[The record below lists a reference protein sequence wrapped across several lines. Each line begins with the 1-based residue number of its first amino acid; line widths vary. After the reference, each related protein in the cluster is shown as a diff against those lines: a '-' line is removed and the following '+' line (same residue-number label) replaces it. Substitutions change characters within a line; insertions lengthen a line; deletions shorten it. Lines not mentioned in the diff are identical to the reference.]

1 MGMPI
6 GMILLLIVGVLIYF
20 GLAQRLLD
28 RMRLTDKQALLFIAA
43 MIAGSFIDITIMR
56 SPVEV
61 SINLGGA
68 LLPALLCIWL
78 IIKADETEE
87 RVRAIVAA
95 LLVAGT
101 VMLGAIY
108 LPNEPETMYLDPK
121 LIYGITA
128 GLIAYVAGRSR
139 RSAFIGGVMG
149 IILSDIAHMVY
160 LVRMGLPG
168 TTAMGGAGAFDVTI
182 IAGLVG
188 VMTAELIGETREK
201 LQGGPVL
208 GNNRPEGL
216 YEFSKELSLKDKT
229 PKSMDEK
236 SGLDNKNKEL
246 TLIPTV
252 RHQPNRSEAGQTDE
266 YLKST
271 PTDQESLAD
280 DLADHPLR
288 VTEATSDNML
298 AFPQGTTNLSTKT
311 KLAER
316 ESFAT
321 KRTTEATKDN
331 MIRFPDGG
339 DKDE

>member
-43 MIAGSFIDITIMR
+43 MIAGSFIDVTIMR

-61 SINLGGA
+61 SVNLGGA

-78 IIKADETEE
+78 IVKADETAE
-87 RVRAIVAA
+87 RVRAIVAS
-95 LLVAGT
+95 LLVAAT

-121 LIYGITA
+121 LIYGIAA

-160 LVRMGLPG
+160 LVRMGIPG
-168 TTAMGGAGAFDVTI
+168 TTALGGAGAFDVTI

-188 VMTAELIGETREK
+188 VMIAELIGETREK

-216 YEFSKELSLKDKT
+216 YEFSKELSHKEKT
-229 PKSMDEK
+229 PKPTAYDKLNS
-236 SGLDNKNKEL
+236 NKQVPAW
-246 TLIPTV
+246 I
-252 RHQPNRSEAGQTDE
+252 
-266 YLKST
+266 KST
-271 PTDQESLAD
+271 HKPSLSEEPANDLLKATSTEHEPLAD
-280 DLADHPLR
+280 LDDHPLR
-288 VTEATSDNML
+288 TTEATSDNML
-298 AFPQGTTNLSTKT
+298 AFPQVTTSSATKSAT
-311 KLAER
+311 R
-316 ESFAT
+316 EPFAT

-331 MIRFPDGG
+331 MLRFPNGG

>member
-6 GMILLLIVGVLIYF
+6 GMILLLIVGVMIYF
-20 GLAQRLLD
+20 GLTQRILD

-78 IIKADETEE
+78 IVKADETSE
-87 RVRAIVAA
+87 RVRAILASI
-95 LLVAGT
+95 LVAVT

-121 LIYGITA
+121 LIYGIAA
-128 GLIAYVAGRSR
+128 GLIAYIAGRSR
-139 RSAFIGGVMG
+139 RSAFIGGVLG

-160 LVRMGLPG
+160 LVRMGIPG

-188 VMTAELIGETREK
+188 VMLAELIGETREK

-208 GNNRPEGL
+208 GSHRPEGL
-216 YEFSKELSLKDKT
+216 YEFSNELSLKDKT
-229 PKSMDEK
+229 KKATDEK
-236 SGLDNKNKEL
+236 PSSDDQEQSLTKEA
-246 TLIPTV
+246 
-252 RHQPNRSEAGQTDE
+252 HNSNDSDEQTDN
-266 YLKST
+266 LSNA
-271 PTDQESLAD
+271 TDSEGMSAVVDQT
-280 DLADHPLR
+280 
-288 VTEATSDNML
+288 VTMNEVTSGNMI
-298 AFPQGTTNLSTKT
+298 AFPKDTTNSSIKSV
-311 KLAER
+311 ER
-316 ESFAT
+316 APIAT
-321 KRTTEATKDN
+321 KATTKDN
-331 MIRFPDGG
+331 MLHFPNGG

>member
-43 MIAGSFIDITIMR
+43 MIASSFIDITIMR

-61 SINLGGA
+61 SVNVGGA

-78 IIKADETEE
+78 IFKADETSE
-87 RVRAIVAA
+87 RVRAIVAS
-95 LLVAGT
+95 LLVAVT

-121 LIYGITA
+121 LIYGIAA

-160 LVRMGLPG
+160 LVRLGLPG

-188 VMTAELIGETREK
+188 VMIAELVGETREK

-216 YEFSKELSLKDKT
+216 YEFSKELSHKDKT
-229 PKSMDEK
+229 SQPTNEK
-236 SGLDNKNKEL
+236 WGSDKQAQ
-246 TLIPTV
+246 IPTKT
-252 RHQPNRSEAGQTDE
+252 TDKLNNLE
-266 YLKST
+266 EEIDT
-271 PTDQESLAD
+271 HESLS
-280 DLADHPLR
+280 DLADTPLR
-288 VTEATSDNML
+288 TTEATSDNML
-298 AFPQGTTNLSTKT
+298 AFPQQTASSARKS
-311 KLAER
+311 AAR
-316 ESFAT
+316 EPFAT

-331 MIRFPDGG
+331 MLRFPNGG